1 MKYIDFKN
9 KYNKLPYFYSS
20 SFVGLG
26 EPIQSIRKQLNEWC
40 KKHLVIQLRR
50 GIYTINDSDK
60 PMPTERTLIANSLV
74 EPSYLSLEYALSY
87 YGFIPERVDVL
98 TSITTHKT
106 QQFSNA
112 YGVFVYHHIKE
123 VAYTGFIE
131 QKTKAGY
138 SFFIATPEKAITDFL
153 YYNLSKISMLDKNIF
168 EDSYRFQNLES
179 VDIQK
184 LRQYGKIYGSI
195 KLSKIIE
202 SFITFSGESSFEEI

>member
-26 EPIQSIRKQLNEWC
+26 EPIKSIRKQLNEWC
-40 KKHLVIQLRR
+40 KKSLVIQLRR

-74 EPSYLSLEYALSY
+74 EPSYLSLEYALSF
-87 YGFIPERVDVL
+87 YGLIPERVEVM

-106 QQFSNA
+106 LQVSNA
-112 YGVFVYHHIKE
+112 YGRFVYHHIKGT
-123 VAYTGFIE
+123 AYTGFIE
-131 QKTKAGY
+131 QKTKDGY
-138 SFFIATPEKAITDFL
+138 AFFIATPEKAVTDFL
-153 YYNLSKISMLDKNIF
+153 YYNLSKILTLDNNIF

-179 VDIQK
+179 IDIQK
-184 LRQYGKIYGSI
+184 LRQYGEIYGTQ
-195 KLSKIIE
+195 KLLKVIE
-202 SFITFSGESSFEEI
+202 SFISFLKESSFEAI